1 MTTVISLGGSIVAP
15 EGVDTEFLAS
25 FRALLRE
32 RITGHHERFVL
43 VVGGGGP
50 ARRYQTAYREL
61 SPDADNDTADWI
73 GIRATWLNAELVRAV
88 FGADCTQAVVTN
100 PYEAD
105 TGAGDAVVV
114 AAGWKPGFSTD
125 FDAVVLAEHFGA
137 DAVLNLSNIEQVY
150 SADPKLDP
158 EATPLERMTWNEFRK
173 LVGDDWNPGANAP
186 FDPIASRRAAELGLK
201 VIVAAGRNLKN
212 LRQIL
217 SGGEYHGTTIGP
229 E

>member
-15 EGVDTEFLAS
+15 DGVDTEFLAS
-25 FRALLRE
+25 FRRLLRE
-32 RITGHHERFVL
+32 RIQLHHERFVL

-50 ARRYQTAYREL
+50 ARRYQQAYREL
-61 SPDADNDTADWI
+61 NSDADNETADWI

-88 FGADCTQAVVTN
+88 FGPDCTQAVVTN

-105 TGAGDAVVV
+105 PGAGDAVVV

-125 FDAVVLAEHFGA
+125 FDAVVLAERFGA
-137 DAVLNLSNIEQVY
+137 DSVLNLSNIEQVY

-158 EATPLERMTWNEFRK
+158 HATPLERMNWEKFRK

-186 FDPIASRRAAELGLK
+186 FDPVASRRAAELGLK
-201 VIVAAGRNLKN
+201 VVVAAGRNLEN
-212 LRQIL
+212 LAEIL

>member
-15 EGVDTEFLAS
+15 DGVDTEFLAS
-25 FRALLRE
+25 FRALLRT
-32 RITGHHERFVL
+32 RITQHNERFVL

-50 ARRYQTAYREL
+50 ARRYQQAYREL
-61 SPDADNDTADWI
+61 NPDADNENADWI

-88 FGADCTQAVVTN
+88 FGPDCTQAVVTN

-105 TGAGDAVVV
+105 TEAGDAVVV

-125 FDAVVLAEHFGA
+125 FDAVVLAERFGA
-137 DAVLNLSNIEQVY
+137 DSVLNLSNIEQVY

-158 EATPLERMTWNEFRK
+158 GATPLERMNWNEFRK
-173 LVGDDWNPGANAP
+173 LVGEDWNPGANAP
-186 FDPIASRRAAELGLK
+186 FDPVASRRAAELGLK
-201 VIVAAGRNLKN
+201 VVVAAGRNLEN
-212 LRQIL
+212 LGEIL